1 MKILFGIYQWCI
13 ACPIIIVAT
22 LLTAIGTLILAP
34 FDKTYFGYYV
44 PKWWARLWC
53 WLLFVKVE
61 VRGREKIDRNTS
73 YIFVANHQG
82 AYDIF
87 SIYGFLGHNFRWM
100 MRKGLT
106 NIPLVGWACEAAGH
120 IMVDHH
126 NNTALKKT
134 MTDAEKRL
142 ADGFSLVVFPEGRRT
157 DTGKMGHF
165 KSGAFKLAAEFNL
178 PVVPITLDGSYQVM
192 PRSTFNVTPGT
203 IVLTMHEPIAPGSS
217 QLDAKALAQECYD
230 IIHADLPKSM
240 Q

>member
-73 YIFVANHQG
+73 YLFVANHQG

-106 NIPLVGWACEAAGH
+106 NIPLVGWACE
-120 IMVDHH
+120 
-126 NNTALKKT
+126 
-134 MTDAEKRL
+134 E
-142 ADGFSLVVFPEGRRT
+142 
-157 DTGKMGHF
+157 
-165 KSGAFKLAAEFNL
+165 SGAFKLAAEFNL
-178 PVVPITLDGSYQVM
+178 PVVPITIDGSYQVM

>member
-87 SIYGFLGHNFRWM
+87 SIYGFLGLWGGRARLPATSWS
-100 MRKGLT
+100 T
-106 NIPLVGWACEAAGH
+106 TTTTPPL
-120 IMVDHH
+120 
-126 NNTALKKT
+126 
-134 MTDAEKRL
+134 KR
-142 ADGFSLVVFPEGRRT
+142 
-157 DTGKMGHF
+157 
-165 KSGAFKLAAEFNL
+165 
-178 PVVPITLDGSYQVM
+178 Q
-192 PRSTFNVTPGT
+192 
-203 IVLTMHEPIAPGSS
+203 
-217 QLDAKALAQECYD
+217 
-230 IIHADLPKSM
+230 
-240 Q
+240 

>member
-1 MKILFGIYQWCI
+1 MKYLFRIYQWCI
-13 ACPIIIVAT
+13 AAPIIIVAT
-22 LLTAIGTLILAP
+22 LLTAIFTLILAP
-34 FDKTYFGYYV
+34 IDKTYFGYYV
-44 PKWWARLWC
+44 PKWWARLFC

-61 VRGREKIDRNTS
+61 VRGRDKIDRNTS

-134 MTDAEKRL
+134 MADAEKRL
-142 ADGFSLVVFPEGRRT
+142 RDGFSLVVFPEGRRT
-157 DTGKMGHF
+157 DTGKMGTF
-165 KSGAFKLAAEFNL
+165 KSGAFKLATEFNL
-178 PVVPITLDGSYQVM
+178 PVVPITIDGSYRVM
-192 PRSTFNVTPGT
+192 PRNTFNVTPGT
-203 IVLTMHEPIAPGSS
+203 ITLTMHAPIVPAQSN
-217 QLDAKALAQECYD
+217 LDAKALAIHCHD
-230 IIHADLPKSM
+230 IILHDLTTSKK
-240 Q
+240 